1 MFHIHLHNNSTIIR
15 RTSGRILGA
24 VKESSALTM
33 LGITVCLSVHH
44 TVVTSSL
51 MLFEGQAGEAL
62 ERSGFLSYRFPV
74 EVKVSRVC
82 LVTFLST
89 YSFIHSIRPQTQ
101 IDTAGTNV

>member
-1 MFHIHLHNNSTIIR
+1 
-15 RTSGRILGA
+15 
-24 VKESSALTM
+24 
-33 LGITVCLSVHH
+33 
-44 TVVTSSL
+44 

-89 YSFIHSIRPQTQ
+89 YSFVDSIRLQTHIPPGRMFEKYRYDNLELRHPRCVCNTKVQ
-101 IDTAGTNV
+101 CKEVKNITVYYL